1 MASVTLYLSGSYSPA
16 ANNFTVYCNT
26 AAPGNAIAT
35 GVSQATLA
43 NGWCTDT
50 VCSAYVVQSN
60 TEECSY
66 SYYVTVAG
74 IPTPTP
80 TATGTINPTAT
91 PTPTTTGPTPTP
103 TQTGPTPTPTPTP
116 TASATPTP
124 TPTPTGIV
132 YELFRSVGSV
142 NQNQCAAEVSASIYT
157 NVPIPLWTGSSARVF
172 TDETLSVGFN

>member
-91 PTPTTTGPTPTP
+91 PTPTTTGPTLNIKFLVYN
-103 TQTGPTPTPTPTP
+103 
-116 TASATPTP
+116 S
-124 TPTPTGIV
+124 IV
-132 YELFRSVGSV
+132 FG
-142 NQNQCAAEVSASIYT
+142 N
-157 NVPIPLWTGSSARVF
+157 
-172 TDETLSVGFN
+172 LSLILNIVHPA